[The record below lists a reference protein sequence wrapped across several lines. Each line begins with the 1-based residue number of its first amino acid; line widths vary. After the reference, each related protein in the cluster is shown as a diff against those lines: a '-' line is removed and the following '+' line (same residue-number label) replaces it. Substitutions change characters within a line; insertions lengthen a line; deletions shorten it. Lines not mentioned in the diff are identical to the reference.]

1 MADFRTACPVTLEN
15 KTRIHDK
22 RPGFVP
28 CLLERIPMREI
39 DLAVIGGGAAGMA
52 AAVSARKNG
61 VQNILILER
70 NSSLGGVLQQCI
82 HNGFGL
88 HRFGEDLTGV
98 EFAAK
103 YADMV
108 KELEIPYLLNTFVIE
123 LRPDKTIELCPA
135 STITGVS
142 PNEEN
147 EENACPLPGGYHVL
161 TAISPEEGLL
171 EIRAKAVVLAMGC
184 RERSRNALL
193 IPGARGAGIM
203 TAGTAQRYLNID
215 GYLPGRR
222 IVIVGSGDIGLIMA
236 RQFVL
241 EGCEVAAVV
250 EIMPYS
256 GGLPRNMKQCIED
269 FDIPVYYNAVIAEVR
284 GKERVSSVLV
294 GKVDE
299 NRRLIPGTEFKIPCD
314 TLLISAGLIPENELT
329 ESAGI
334 AMSRATKGAEVTE
347 DLQTSV
353 PGIFSCGNV
362 LHVHDLVDFVS
373 EEGEEAGRNAAAY
386 LHLPSQEKSTD
397 SAKAEEISA
406 ESEETEAAETDPAKT
421 EATETE
427 AAEIAPSTIRVLS
440 GSGVG
445 GIVPQSVRRDTAIP
459 KVSFMFRP
467 RARWR
472 DAVITARAVA
482 SGKGTSENSS
492 STLVQKRFLALTPG
506 EMCKIT
512 ISSEKLKDIQE
523 IIFDIDGTSV

>member
-1 MADFRTACPVTLEN
+1 MKEVEL
-15 KTRIHDK
+15 
-22 RPGFVP
+22 V
-28 CLLERIPMREI
+28 
-39 DLAVIGGGAAGMA
+39 VIGGGAAGMA
-52 AAVSARKNG
+52 AAVSAYKNG
-61 VQNILILER
+61 VRDILILER
-70 NSSLGGVLQQCI
+70 NSALGGVLQQCI

-88 HRFGEDLTGV
+88 HRFKEDLTGV
-98 EFAAK
+98 EFAAR

-108 KELEIPYLLNTFVIE
+108 QELGIPYLLNTFVIE
-123 LRPDKTIELCPA
+123 LHPDR
-135 STITGVS
+135 TITAV
-142 PNEEN
+142 
-147 EENACPLPGGYHVL
+147 
-161 TAISPEEGLL
+161 SPEEGLM

-269 FDIPVYYNAVIAEVR
+269 FDIPVYYNSVISEVR

-299 NRRLIPGTEFKIPCD
+299 NRRLIPGTEFEISCD

-334 AMSRATKGAEVTE
+334 AMSRATKGALVTE
-347 DLQTSV
+347 DLQTSI

-373 EEGEEAGRNAAAY
+373 EEGEEAGRNAAAW
-386 LHLPSQEKSTD
+386 LLAQR
-397 SAKAEEISA
+397 
-406 ESEETEAAETDPAKT
+406 ETASKETASK
-421 EATETE
+421 
-427 AAEIAPSTIRVLS
+427 
-440 GSGVG
+440 
-445 GIVPQSVRRDTAIP
+445 DTASKEP
-459 KVSFMFRP
+459 SSKE
-467 RARWR
+467 
-472 DAVITARAVA
+472 TA
-482 SGKGTSENSS
+482 SGKWEHSRALRRRRGRHRPPDREAGHSPPRGPFHVPPPRPLPRRGDHRPVPRYREHLRSRGKRRCAYSKYRWTDRSEQHEHLRSRGKQHCRCRRPDRTGQQDSDPKALPRPHPRRN
-492 STLVQKRFLALTPG
+492 VQDHYPG
-506 EMCKIT
+506 GKTQKCPG
-512 ISSEKLKDIQE
+512 DY
-523 IIFDIDGTSV
+523 F

>member
-1 MADFRTACPVTLEN
+1 MKEVEL
-15 KTRIHDK
+15 
-22 RPGFVP
+22 V
-28 CLLERIPMREI
+28 
-39 DLAVIGGGAAGMA
+39 VIGGGAAGMA
-52 AAVSARKNG
+52 AAVSAYKNG
-61 VQNILILER
+61 VRDILILER
-70 NSSLGGVLQQCI
+70 NSALGGVLQQCI

-88 HRFGEDLTGV
+88 HRFKEDLTGV
-98 EFAAK
+98 EFAAR

-108 KELEIPYLLNTFVIE
+108 QKLGIPYLLNTFVIE
-123 LRPDKTIELCPA
+123 LHPDR
-135 STITGVS
+135 TITAV
-142 PNEEN
+142 
-147 EENACPLPGGYHVL
+147 
-161 TAISPEEGLL
+161 SPEEGLM

-269 FDIPVYYNAVIAEVR
+269 FDIPVYYNSVISEVR

-299 NRRLIPGTEFKIPCD
+299 NRRLIPGTEFEISCD

-334 AMSRATKGAEVTE
+334 AMSRATKGALVTE
-347 DLQTSV
+347 DLQTSI

-373 EEGEEAGRNAAAY
+373 EEGEEAGRNAAAW
-386 LHLPSQEKSTD
+386 LLAQKETASKEIVSKEAVSKEN
-397 SAKAEEISA
+397 ALAETASKEAASMETA
-406 ESEETEAAETDPAKT
+406 SKEETTDGN
-421 EATETE
+421 
-427 AAEIAPSTIRVLS
+427 IRVLS
-440 GSGVG
+440 GDGVG
-445 GIVPQSVRRDTAIP
+445 GIVPQTVRQDTP
-459 KVSFMFRP
+459 LPEVHFMFRP
-467 RARWR
+467 RARYR
-472 DAVITARAVA
+472 DAVITARYRDTVNA
-482 SGKGTSENSS
+482 SGAGENGAARTASTGGQTGQNSMNTSGAGENGAARTA
-492 STLVQKRFLALTPG
+492 STGGQTGQNNRILIRKRFLALTPG

-512 ISSEKLKDIQE
+512 IPAEKLKNAPE
-523 IIFDIDGTSV
+523 IIFDIEGTQV

>member
-1 MADFRTACPVTLEN
+1 MKEVEL
-15 KTRIHDK
+15 
-22 RPGFVP
+22 V
-28 CLLERIPMREI
+28 
-39 DLAVIGGGAAGMA
+39 VIGGGAAGMA
-52 AAVSARKNG
+52 AAVSAYKNG
-61 VQNILILER
+61 VRDILILER
-70 NSSLGGVLQQCI
+70 NSALGDVLQQCI

-88 HRFGEDLTGV
+88 HRFKEDLTGV
-98 EFAAK
+98 EFAAR

-108 KELEIPYLLNTFVIE
+108 EELEIPYLLNTFVIE
-123 LRPDKTIELCPA
+123 LRPDR
-135 STITGVS
+135 TITAV
-142 PNEEN
+142 
-147 EENACPLPGGYHVL
+147 
-161 TAISPEEGLL
+161 SPEEGLM
-171 EIRAKAVVLAMGC
+171 EIQAKAIVLAMGC

-269 FDIPVYYNAVIAEVR
+269 FDIPVYYNSVISEVR

-299 NRRLIPGTEFKIPCD
+299 DRRLIPGTEFEISCD

-334 AMSRATKGAEVTE
+334 AMSRATKGALVTE
-347 DLQTSV
+347 DLQTSI

-373 EEGEEAGRNAAAY
+373 EEGEEAGRNAAAW
-386 LHLPSQEKSTD
+386 LLAQ
-397 SAKAEEISA
+397 KATA
-406 ESEETEAAETDPAKT
+406 PKKAASEETASNETPLP
-421 EATETE
+421 ETASKE
-427 AAEIAPSTIRVLS
+427 TAQIETASKETALKETAVSCIRVLS
-440 GSGVG
+440 GDGVG
-445 GIVPQSVRRDTAIP
+445 GIVPQTVRRDTP
-459 KVSFMFRP
+459 LPEVHFMFRP
-467 RARWR
+467 RARYR
-472 DAVITARAVA
+472 DAVITARYSGTVNISGAGENSTTNAGGQAGQESMNTSGAGENSTANAVGQA
-482 SGKGTSENSS
+482 GQDSRITSEAGKINAAARAGGQASQDS
-492 STLVQKRFLALTPG
+492 RILTQKRFLALTLG

-512 ISSEKLKDIQE
+512 IPAEKLKNVPE
-523 IIFDIDGTSV
+523 IVFDIEGTKV

>member
-1 MADFRTACPVTLEN
+1 MKEVEL
-15 KTRIHDK
+15 
-22 RPGFVP
+22 V
-28 CLLERIPMREI
+28 
-39 DLAVIGGGAAGMA
+39 VIGGGAAGMA
-52 AAVSARKNG
+52 AAVSAYKNG
-61 VQNILILER
+61 VRDILILER
-70 NSSLGGVLQQCI
+70 NSALGGVLQQCI

-88 HRFGEDLTGV
+88 HRFKEDLTGV
-98 EFAAK
+98 EFAAR

-108 KELEIPYLLNTFVIE
+108 EELEIPYLLNTFVIE
-123 LRPDKTIELCPA
+123 LRPDR
-135 STITGVS
+135 TITAV
-142 PNEEN
+142 
-147 EENACPLPGGYHVL
+147 
-161 TAISPEEGLL
+161 SPEEGLM
-171 EIRAKAVVLAMGC
+171 EIQAKAIVLAMGC

-269 FDIPVYYNAVIAEVR
+269 FDIPVYYNSVISEVR

-299 NRRLIPGTEFKIPCD
+299 DRRLIPGTEFEISCD

-334 AMSRATKGAEVTE
+334 AMSRATKGALVTE
-347 DLQTSV
+347 DLQTSI

-373 EEGEEAGRNAAAY
+373 EEGEEAGRNAAAW
-386 LHLPSQEKSTD
+386 LLAQ
-397 SAKAEEISA
+397 KATA
-406 ESEETEAAETDPAKT
+406 PKEAASKEPASNETPL
-421 EATETE
+421 TETASKE
-427 AAEIAPSTIRVLS
+427 TAQIETAQIETPSKETAVGSIRVLS
-440 GSGVG
+440 GDGVG
-445 GIVPQSVRRDTAIP
+445 GIVPQTVRRDTP
-459 KVSFMFRP
+459 LPEVHFMFRP
-467 RARWR
+467 RARYR
-472 DAVITARAVA
+472 DAVITARYCGTVNI
-482 SGKGTSENSS
+482 SGAGENSTAKAGGQAGQDS
-492 STLVQKRFLALTPG
+492 RILTQRRFLALTPG

-512 ISSEKLKDIQE
+512 IPAEKLKNVPE
-523 IIFDIDGTSV
+523 IVFDIEGTKV